1 MKRYQAPSS
10 IWGKK
15 KMDFTMIPTIFRH
28 SWTTLSILAL
38 MRFLELQSSYL
49 HVNSLMCSS
58 SIVEDHSKVQS
69 ELLEYH
75 CAEITK
81 YLGGEFKAGCF
92 TLPPPF
98 LSICIEYSI
107 TEEDVH
113 ILLEC
118 IPLNITPS
126 HEKEIIM
133 RPN

>member
-1 MKRYQAPSS
+1 
-10 IWGKK
+10 
-15 KMDFTMIPTIFRH
+15 MIPTIFRH
-28 SWTTLSILAL
+28 SLDNFEHFSSH
-38 MRFLELQSSYL
+38 EVLQPQFSYL

-69 ELLEYH
+69 VLLEYH

-107 TEEDVH
+107 TKEDVH

-126 HEKEIIM
+126 HEEEIM
-133 RPN
+133 MQPN